1 MWDCSV
7 FLLVRLYRNNGFV
20 AVNFMVNILVCYSWI
35 GSFDVGIWMVASVLQ
50 GRFCVIIGYRGKLFG
65 CFDVNLGN
73 TGRMELFSMPGQSDR
88 VKSFIFGR
96 GRTQIPWWACLFD
109 SHYWDTCGSP
119 VIECLCFFVVSF
131 FSSATKWKNCAIVP
145 SGHWALNT
153 MTTNCDPMRVKVFTC
168 WSRVILMMI
177 DVVMHG
183 QDRVTWRTPRFLL
196 KTFFCQPFCTM
207 AQEAHRLVQFYFSQ
221 SSFIFSR
228 PVLFFHSPVL
238 LFHSPVLFFH
248 SPVLILI

>member
-1 MWDCSV
+1 MPLFFC
-7 FLLVRLYRNNGFV
+7 RL
-20 AVNFMVNILVCYSWI
+20 
-35 GSFDVGIWMVASVLQ
+35 
-50 GRFCVIIGYRGKLFG
+50 
-65 CFDVNLGN
+65 
-73 TGRMELFSMPGQSDR
+73 
-88 VKSFIFGR
+88 
-96 GRTQIPWWACLFD
+96 
-109 SHYWDTCGSP
+109 
-119 VIECLCFFVVSF
+119 F

-153 MTTNCDPMRVKVFTC
+153 MTTNCDIMRVQVFTC

-177 DVVMHG
+177 DVVIHG
-183 QDRVTWRTPRFLL
+183 QGRVTWRTPWFLL
-196 KTFFCQPFCTM
+196 KTFFCQSFCTM
-207 AQEAHRLVQFYFSQ
+207 AQEAHRLVQFYFSQSSFIFHSPVLFFHVQFYFFTVQFYFFTVQFYFSQ